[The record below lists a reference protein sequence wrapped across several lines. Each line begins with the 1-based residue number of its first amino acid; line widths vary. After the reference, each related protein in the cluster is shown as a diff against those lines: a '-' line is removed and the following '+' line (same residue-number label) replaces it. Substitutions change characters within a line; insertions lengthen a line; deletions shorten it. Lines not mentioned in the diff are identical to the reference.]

1 MHSSYSPLF
10 TLGLLA
16 ERRAGLSSAHST
28 ALPVVPSTSTGTS
41 YKSHPAAADDHASAF
56 YFTLQM
62 GQRDTVELRSFLS
75 LDLADSNRPIASH
88 RRKPSVMSKSTSWTY
103 TSDVTSAHDLS
114 RIQRPT
120 FARLPPLPSTSTLHR
135 SSRESLRQIPSPKPA
150 PVSSTLPEPPTS
162 LDRPPR
168 SSPRKPLSSA
178 TNASFSTPLLSPTSP
193 SGKGSSL
200 RSSSITSHQRRK
212 SRMDALACLEGR
224 SRAANRIP
232 RSNLRKNFMSMSDDE
247 EEEARALSSLGN
259 TPFIQV
265 EDFGSFADIE
275 DEGDAI
281 VPPSKHLSQK
291 QATLPRSVSVLKP
304 AKRQRRSTVDTWFP
318 LKSFIDLKDDDLSWN
333 WRSFIEIGGVS

>member
-10 TLGLLA
+10 TSGLLA

-28 ALPVVPSTSTGTS
+28 NLPVVPSSSTGTS
-41 YKSHPAAADDHASAF
+41 YKAHTAAASDHASAF

-62 GQRDTVELRSFLS
+62 GQRDTVEFRSFLS
-75 LDLADSNRPIASH
+75 LDLADSNRSIAGH
-88 RRKPSVMSKSTSWTY
+88 RRKHSNISKSTSWTC
-103 TSDVTSAHDLS
+103 TTDKTSAHDLS
-114 RIQRPT
+114 RIERPA
-120 FARLPPLPSTSTLHR
+120 FVRLPPLPSACALHR

-150 PVSSTLPEPPTS
+150 PISSTLPEPPTS
-162 LDRPPR
+162 LDRAPNFSPP
-168 SSPRKPLSSA
+168 SKPLPSA
-178 TNASFSTPLLSPTSP
+178 TNTSFQLPW
-193 SGKGSSL
+193 SSM

-232 RSNLRKNFMSMSDDE
+232 RSGLRKNFMSMSDDE
-247 EEEARALSSLGN
+247 DDEAKALSSLGN
-259 TPFIQV
+259 SPFIQV

-275 DEGDAI
+275 DEGDTVI
-281 VPPSKHLSQK
+281 HLSNIFPPNNPLF
-291 QATLPRSVSVLKP
+291 LPP
-304 AKRQRRSTVDTWFP
+304 KRQRRSTVDTWFP

>member
-16 ERRAGLSSAHST
+16 ERRAGLSSAD
-28 ALPVVPSTSTGTS
+28 LPSATPSKAHT
-41 YKSHPAAADDHASAF
+41 PAADDHASAF

-62 GQRDTVELRSFLS
+62 GHRDTVELRSFLS
-75 LDLADSNRPIASH
+75 LDLADSNRSIVAH
-88 RRKPSVMSKSTSWTY
+88 RRKPSNMSKSTSWTC

-114 RIQRPT
+114 RIERPA
-120 FARLPPLPSTSTLHR
+120 FARLPPLPSACALHR

-150 PVSSTLPEPPTS
+150 PVSSTLPEPPAS
-162 LDRPPR
+162 LDRAPNFPPP
-168 SSPRKPLSSA
+168 SKPLPSA
-178 TNASFSTPLLSPTSP
+178 TNASSSTSLLSPVSS

-232 RSNLRKNFMSMSDDE
+232 RSSLRNNFMSMSDDE
-247 EEEARALSSLGN
+247 DDETKALSSLGN

-265 EDFGSFADIE
+265 EDIGSFADVE
-275 DEGDAI
+275 DEGDVI
-281 VPPSKHLSQK
+281 IPSSKHISKK
-291 QATLPRSVSVLKP
+291 QATFPRSVSVSRP
-304 AKRQRRSTVDTWFP
+304 AQRQRLGRSTVDTWFP

-333 WRSFIEIGGVS
+333 WRSFIEIGSVS